1 MNALVEAENG
11 LRDEV
16 EPIPDELSAYW
27 PSRIQEDRVWY
38 SEYVMEDERFFAPN
52 KYTDDPP
59 HVYRLTDIEH
69 NGDAFTLEP
78 CGVTTADGTQTEPVT
93 DADHTSTICDLAGA
107 IELGELVHLP
117 KGTLRTVGDTSFIS
131 VGDTTISISA
141 TGNDAESVLHEIDPP
156 TGPTTVGTEQLTST
170 VAGMDAE
177 TSLYIPRSKVNK
189 PVTAYHSV
197 QPFSKWTF
205 EDETIKGWA
214 ESHFEPGD
222 RVLNACAGQTRL
234 TPPKG
239 GEIVRNDVNTERE
252 ADLHVDVAELAAH
265 LEKESFDV
273 IVFDPPWSL
282 YQSNLRYNGNHVRK
296 NNGGGT
302 RIDLSTLPFE
312 TPDSDSK
319 TQLGHARLAKENFH
333 WLLKPEGKVIQITFH
348 GTTMPARLEYQQE
361 NRVIFDPVGEAKS
374 VIGSM
379 DRKTEASVEKTLIPA
394 DGDSASKNDSPQRT
408 LGTF

>member
-1 MNALVEAENG
+1 
-11 LRDEV
+11 
-16 EPIPDELSAYW
+16 
-27 PSRIQEDRVWY
+27 
-38 SEYVMEDERFFAPN
+38 
-52 KYTDDPP
+52 
-59 HVYRLTDIEH
+59 
-69 NGDAFTLEP
+69 
-78 CGVTTADGTQTEPVT
+78 
-93 DADHTSTICDLAGA
+93 
-107 IELGELVHLP
+107 
-117 KGTLRTVGDTSFIS
+117 
-131 VGDTTISISA
+131 
-141 TGNDAESVLHEIDPP
+141 
-156 TGPTTVGTEQLTST
+156 
-170 VAGMDAE
+170 MDAE